1 MVGASYLNKN
11 LNVLKKDG
19 VLVLIGVM
27 GGRYAD
33 KVDLQN
39 IMIKRIKVT
48 GSTMRSRS
56 SDEKRII
63 ADEIRHRILPLISMN
78 KCLPVIDKIFR
89 FEDVRLA
96 HDYLDTGNHIGK
108 VVLKIGS

>member
-1 MVGASYLNKN
+1 M
-11 LNVLKKDG
+11 
-19 VLVLIGVM
+19 LVLIGVM

-48 GSTMRSRS
+48 GSTMRSRNA
-56 SDEKRII
+56 DEKRII
-63 ADEIRHRILPLISMN
+63 ADEIRKKILPLISMN
-78 KCLPVIDKIFR
+78 KCLPIVDKTFS
-89 FEDVRLA
+89 FEDARLA
-96 HDYLDTGNHIGK
+96 HDYLDTGSHIGK